1 MQKRIEQ
8 LRSQLDAEKIDGIL
22 ITSAANRLYMSGFS
36 GSTGYVLI
44 SSKHAALITDFRY
57 IDQAKEECPDYEVV
71 DNKRKMNEA
80 LLQKVK
86 EFGIHRLGFEK
97 AHMSYAQ
104 YETLSYILQGIELI
118 PTDGLVEELRM
129 IKDEGEIAIIRK
141 AVEIADQTFSHILS
155 FIRPGVREIDIA
167 IEMEFFMRKLGASGP
182 SFDTI
187 VASGVRSALPH
198 GRASD
203 KVIQEGEL
211 VTLDFGAVYKG
222 YVSDLT
228 RTVAVGEV
236 SSKLKE
242 IYDICLKAQ
251 LAGVEKI
258 RSGMTGKEAD
268 AICRDI
274 IAAEGYGEAFGHST
288 GHGIGLDV
296 HEGPGL
302 SSVSETIL
310 KPGMIVTVEPGIY
323 LSGIGGVRIED
334 DILITDS
341 GNEILSKSTKELLIL
356 A

>member
-1 MQKRIEQ
+1 MQKRIEK
-8 LRSQLDAEKIDGIL
+8 LRSQLDAQKIDGIL
-22 ITSAANRLYMSGFS
+22 ITSAANRLYISGFS

-57 IDQAKEECPDYEVV
+57 IDQAKEECPDYEIV

-104 YETLSYILQGIELI
+104 YETLSNILQGIELS
-118 PTDGLVEELRM
+118 PTDGLIEELRM
-129 IKDEGEIAIIRK
+129 IKDEGEVAIIRK

-167 IEMEFFMRKLGASGP
+167 IEMEFYMRKLGASGP

-258 RSGMTGKEAD
+258 RAGMTGKETD

-274 IAAEGYGEAFGHST
+274 IAAAGYGEAFGHST

-302 SSVSETIL
+302 SSVSETML

-334 DILITDS
+334 DILITDT